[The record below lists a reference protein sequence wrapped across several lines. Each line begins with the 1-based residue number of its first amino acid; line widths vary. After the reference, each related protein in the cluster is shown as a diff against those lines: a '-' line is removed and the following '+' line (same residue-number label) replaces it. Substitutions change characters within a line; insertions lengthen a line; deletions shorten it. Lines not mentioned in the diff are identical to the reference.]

1 MFLVT
6 LCVATAISN
15 VISKKNK
22 READLYSN
30 HLEELNDQYS
40 HNKRIMNEYK
50 NTIDSTKKIIDNFD
64 NKK

>member
-15 VISKKNK
+15 VISKRNRKESK
-22 READLYSN
+22 IYSDR
-30 HLEELNDQYS
+30 LKELNDQYN
-40 HNKRIMNEYK
+40 HNKRIIDDYK
-50 NTIDSTKKIIDNFD
+50 NTIDSTKKIIDNFE